1 MVNVALKN
9 VSKRYGN
16 VVALEGVGLD
26 VRDKEF
32 LTILGPSGG
41 GKTTVLRLIA
51 GLETP
56 SEGEIYFGDKKV
68 NDISPRDRNVSLVFQ
83 NYALFPHMTVYDN
96 IAFPLAIRNTPPEEV
111 KKRVHEVAELL
122 EITRLLDRKPKQLSG
137 GEQQRV
143 ALGRAIIRKPDV
155 FLMDEPLSSVDAS
168 LRIAMR
174 TELKKLQKTLETT
187 LIYVTHDQTE
197 AMTMSDRIAVIRSGK
212 IVQIDSP
219 DVIYDT
225 PRDDWVASFIGN
237 PPMNLIDGVI
247 GANGQVQLSGTQSS
261 MMLPKSASADKL
273 TSGAKARIGVR
284 PEDIHVSSQPLD
296 GVSCIGEIYLL
307 ESLGD
312 STIVDVKVGSSI
324 IRAREKP
331 GFRAQIG
338 DKVYLKF
345 DDRRLAIFDSQTGT
359 RI

>member
-16 VVALEGVGLD
+16 VAAIEGVSLD
-26 VRDKEF
+26 IKDKEF
-32 LTILGPSGG
+32 ITILGPSGG

-68 NDISPRDRNVSLVFQ
+68 NDISPRDRNVALVFQ
-83 NYALFPHMTVYDN
+83 NYALFPHMTVYEN

-111 KKRVHEVAELL
+111 KKRVQEVAELL

-143 ALGRAIIRKPDV
+143 AVGRAIVRKPDV

-174 TELKKLQKTLETT
+174 TELKKLQRMLETT

-197 AMTMSDRIAVIRSGK
+197 AMTMSDRIAVIRNGK

-219 DVIYDT
+219 DTIYDV
-225 PRDDWVASFIGN
+225 PKDDWVASFIGN
-237 PPMNLIDGVI
+237 PPMNLIDGLA
-247 GANGQVQLSGTQSS
+247 GNGQVQLAGTQSS
-261 MMLPKSASADKL
+261 IMLPKSKVGNLA
-273 TSGAKARIGVR
+273 SGAKVRIGIR
-284 PEDIHVSSQPLD
+284 PEDIRVSSQPLD
-296 GVSCIGEIYLL
+296 GMSCSGEIYLL

-312 STIVDVKVGSSI
+312 STIVDVKVGNSI
-324 IRAREKP
+324 IRAREKA